1 MATSS
6 VWIHTLVTAG
16 LATGLGW
23 SLVEQR
29 ALARRLE
36 AVELERPAVALATSP
51 ADVAARDAEITTLR
65 GRLEATEKTQ
75 STQLGEVR
83 SEVHK
88 LWAEL
93 MKAPDGAA
101 SVGGPS
107 TASAVLADAKF
118 DDAVRA
124 VVDRYV
130 TEQKFREQVK
140 KAAGPL
146 VPKKPAFVQLA
157 TALKLRPEQ
166 AERFG
171 QEITSIQT
179 ELFELLQVP
188 RSDGVSPLEEIQTA
202 EQYPE
207 NSPKRAEAFMKL
219 FKLVIPDTQE
229 TYFERAIALASRVKE
244 GTKAYLDRD
253 QIEVLDTIDLDWF
266 GIRMQ

>member
-6 VWIHTLVTAG
+6 AWIHTLVTAG
-16 LATGLGW
+16 LAAGLGW
-23 SLVEQR
+23 SVVEQR
-29 ALARRLE
+29 GLARRLE
-36 AVELERPAVALATSP
+36 VVELERPPVAAASSSSAEALA
-51 ADVAARDAEITTLR
+51 REAELTTLR
-65 GRLEATEKTQ
+65 GRLEAAEKSQT
-75 STQLGEVR
+75 SQLGEVR

-101 SVGGPS
+101 P
-107 TASAVLADAKF
+107 ASAATPGDAKF

-130 TEQKFREQVK
+130 MEQKFREQVK
-140 KAAGPL
+140 KATGPL

-157 TALKLRPEQ
+157 TALKLRPDQ

-171 QEITSIQT
+171 QEIQGIQH
-179 ELFELLQVP
+179 ELYDLLQVP
-188 RSDGVSPLEEIQTA
+188 RTDGVSPLEEIQMA

-207 NSPKRAEAFMKL
+207 GSPKRTEAFLKLMKL
-219 FKLVIPDTQE
+219 TIPDTQE
-229 TYFERAIALASRVKE
+229 TYFERAVALASRVKE
-244 GTKAYLDRD
+244 GSKAYFDRE
-253 QIEVLDTIDLDWF
+253 QTEILDTLDLDWF